1 MTRYHGAA
9 AAVHAHRDAHFYC
22 GTRVDFGRIRERLKA
37 SRLSRVSRQVA
48 RLSCAARLQLLASCS
63 WTAWIPASDHGS
75 ARMIQLIERRAS
87 RVRVVHWSRRRCAL
101 WGAGVCFQGRTP
113 SADIADS
120 APRWPDS
127 SRERVRP
134 VSPHHALRSKSR

>member
-48 RLSCAARLQLLASCS
+48 RLSCAARLQLLDEL
-63 WTAWIPASDHGS
+63 DHPG
-75 ARMIQLIERRAS
+75 RA
-87 RVRVVHWSRRRCAL
+87 VI
-101 WGAGVCFQGRTP
+101 AGRH
-113 SADIADS
+113 
-120 APRWPDS
+120 PRGP
-127 SRERVRP
+127 
-134 VSPHHALRSKSR
+134 